1 MQYDANELNVFDIS
15 RNLSWLLLLRL
26 VIVYTMMSQGHLSQI
41 EAMNFEARSSKIFP
55 EYLIRLTFE
64 LNISKK
70 T

>member
-26 VIVYTMMSQGHLSQI
+26 VIVYTMMSQGQLQI
-41 EAMNFEARSSKIFP
+41 EAVNFEARSSKIFP